1 MFSAATPST
10 ALGHALLGSA
20 TPAPGA
26 RLAAPPRIVRLEFTE
41 PLNPSFSGL
50 MVIGPQGAVGANV
63 TFPPGD
69 PRGMAAELPVLAPGR
84 YTVEWHTLSLID
96 GHTRSG
102 AFGFGILDAAGRL
115 PPAPPLQIRSAVA
128 PLPGWLDVVARW
140 ALLLALAYLL
150 GALAFAA
157 LARGF
162 VAPERAAPS
171 RAAVAVVVGVAWG
184 ALIEGIVSE
193 AAGSAGLGTAP
204 QVAVGTFAGQTA
216 LVVAGAVVVLACAVV
231 RPAGLRAVA
240 GWGAGVV
247 TLVGLAATS
256 HLAAGPGSAWGT
268 LAMTVHLGAALV
280 WPGTLFHLAR
290 VALADVGE
298 RPPLAPLLS
307 RFSRLAAPSVAL
319 VLGSGLL
326 AAVVQI
332 PSPDALVS
340 TGYGRTLLLKGA
352 LVGLL
357 LVPAGLNAFRFR
369 APVERHRAHG
379 GASGSPA
386 GRHRRLR
393 WATAAELLLA
403 AAAMGVAA
411 ALSQATPARGELA
424 IRSLEQT
431 IASNSNPSNLV
442 SSTVDV
448 DGVAVD
454 VNIAPGAPGLDQIDI
469 DVPAV
474 AGGPVPLRVQLVDPS
489 GLAGPPIALS
499 AGDREESPAGPIQAY
514 DGFAS
519 LASLPG
525 QWSARLT
532 LRSGT
537 RQVDVPV
544 PLPLG
549 ALAPQPASTTGSPF
563 DSPAP
568 GIPAEVLLAIVVATL
583 GMALA
588 AVGRTRPGTRA
599 WHLAPPVGGASLG
612 AAALLVAIALAGSRP
627 PPAPFAA
634 ARWGVVSRAATDRAG
649 RIVEYAMPTPGS
661 GLMIPAVAPNGQV
674 WVGEMDGN
682 KIAAL
687 DPSSG
692 EVRELPLG
700 PPIRS
705 VMGLAVA
712 PDGRV
717 WWAEEATDQ
726 VGMLDPRTGQ
736 THAFRLP
743 TPNAGPVGITVAPSG
758 LIWVTEQAA
767 GRIAALDPANGTV
780 REYAI
785 PTPDAVPY
793 WIATAPD
800 GRLWFTE
807 MDGRAVG
814 VLDPATALVRE
825 YREPLTQGEPVGIA
839 VDRGGTVWFAT
850 LSGSLGRLDPA
861 TGRITAIDL
870 GTQAAGYGVAVD
882 GSGRVWVGQLGSA
895 IVRYDPASGAVAAI
909 GLPTRDGG
917 PWWPAIDQS
926 GNVWVAEGA
935 LSANR
940 LARIAP

>member
-1 MFSAATPST
+1 M
-10 ALGHALLGSA
+10 
-20 TPAPGA
+20 
-26 RLAAPPRIVRLEFTE
+26 RLEFSE
-41 PLNPSFSGL
+41 PLNPAFSGL
-50 MVIGPQGAVGANV
+50 TVIGPHGAVDASV
-63 TFPPGD
+63 TFPSDD

-115 PPAPPLQIRSAVA
+115 PPAAPLQIRSAVT

-140 ALLLALAYLL
+140 ALLLALAYLF
-150 GALAFAA
+150 GALGWAA
-157 LARGF
+157 LARGL
-162 VAPERAAPS
+162 VAPARAAPS
-171 RAAVAVVVGVAWG
+171 RAAVAVVVAAAWG

-193 AAGSAGLGTAP
+193 AAGSAGLGMAP
-204 QVAVGTFAGQTA
+204 QVAVGTFAGQAA
-216 LVVAGAVVVLACAVV
+216 LVVAGAVVVLAYAVV

-247 TLVGLAATS
+247 ALVGLAATS

-268 LAMTVHLGAALV
+268 LAMTVHLAAALI

-290 VALADVGE
+290 VALADLRE
-298 RPPLAPLLS
+298 RPALAPLLS

-326 AAVVQI
+326 AAAIQI
-332 PSPDALVS
+332 PSPVAFVS
-340 TGYGRTLLLKGA
+340 TGYGRTLLLKGV

-357 LVPAGLNAFRFR
+357 LVPAGLNAFRNR
-369 APVERHRAHG
+369 PALEGDRGHG
-379 GASGSPA
+379 GVSGPPA
-386 GRHRRLR
+386 EPHRGLR
-393 WATAAELLLA
+393 WAMAAELVLA
-403 AAAMGVAA
+403 AAVLGAAA
-411 ALSQATPARGELA
+411 ALSQAAPARGELA

-431 IASNSNPSNLV
+431 IASNTNPANLV
-442 SSTVDV
+442 SSTVDI

-454 VNIAPGAPGLDQIDI
+454 VNIIPGTPGLDQIDI
-469 DVPAV
+469 DVPVVPGA
-474 AGGPVPLRVQLVDPS
+474 PVPLHVRLIDPS
-489 GLAGPPIALS
+489 GVAGPPIELR
-499 AGDREESPAGPIQAY
+499 AGDQEESPAGPRQAY

-525 QWSARLT
+525 QWTAQLTVRSAT
-532 LRSGT
+532 G
-537 RQVDVPV
+537 QVDVPV
-544 PLPLG
+544 PVPLR
-549 ALAPQPASTTGSPF
+549 ALAPQPASATGGPF

-568 GIPAEVLLAIVVATL
+568 NIPAPALLAIVVATL
-583 GMALA
+583 GMALV

-612 AAALLVAIALAGSRP
+612 AATLLVAIALAGSQP
-627 PPAPFAA
+627 PAAPFAA
-634 ARWGVVSRAATDRAG
+634 ARWGVASRAATDRVG
-649 RIVEYAMPTPGS
+649 GIVEYAMPTPAS
-661 GLMIPAVAPNGQV
+661 GLMIPAVAPDGRV

-692 EVRELPLG
+692 AVRELPLG

-736 THAFRLP
+736 THVFRLP
-743 TPNAGPVGITVAPSG
+743 TPNAGPVGITVAPAG
-758 LIWVTEQAA
+758 LVWVTEQAA
-767 GRIAALDPANGTV
+767 GQIAALDPSSGAV

-785 PTPDAVPY
+785 PTRDAVPY

-814 VLDPATALVRE
+814 VLDPATAVVRE
-825 YREPLTQGEPVGIA
+825 YRDPATQGEPVGIA

-850 LSGSLGRLDPA
+850 LSGNLGRLDPA
-861 TGRITAIDL
+861 TGRTTTIDL
-870 GTQAAGYGVAVD
+870 GTHAAGYGVAVD
-882 GSGRVWVGQLGSA
+882 GAGRVWVGQLGSA
-895 IVRYDPASGAVAAI
+895 MVRYDPSSGVVATI
-909 GLPTRDGG
+909 ELPTRDGG

-940 LARIAP
+940 LARLPP